1 MHLQPMRSSSSAADE
16 KAAAEIAKQAEN
28 EAVAQRKAD
37 EKAAKETEREEAAE
51 HKADKNA
58 AKESSRSCT
67 YQHAQIECKMLT
79 TLIAARHYHLKSFY
93 KNN

>member
-1 MHLQPMRSSSSAADE
+1 MAATE
-16 KAAAEIAKQAEN
+16 TAKQLEN

-37 EKAAKETEREEAAE
+37 EKAARETEREEAAE
-51 HKADKNA
+51 YKADEKA
-58 AKESSRSCT
+58 AKESFRSCT

-79 TLIAARHYHLKSFY
+79 TLIAARHYHLKIFY